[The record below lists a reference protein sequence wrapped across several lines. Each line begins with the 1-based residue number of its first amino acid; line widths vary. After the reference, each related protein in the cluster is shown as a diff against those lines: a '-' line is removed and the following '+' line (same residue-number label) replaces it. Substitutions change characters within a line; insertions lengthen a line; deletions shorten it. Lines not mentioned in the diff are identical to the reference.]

1 VTIEIRQMVIKSSIE
16 RGAADSGREK
26 ASANDEC
33 EECGGNSGNSGGNGG
48 GNSEGNLGGSEE
60 RRRLR
65 MQFAAESERMRE
77 R

>member
-16 RGAADSGREK
+16 RGQADSGREPV
-26 ASANDEC
+26 SVDEDD
-33 EECGGNSGNSGGNGG
+33 EDGG

-65 MQFAAESERMRE
+65 MLFVAQSERMRE

>member
-33 EECGGNSGNSGGNGG
+33 EDCGGNSGNSG

>member
-1 VTIEIRQMVIKSSIE
+1 MTIEIRQMVIKSSID
-16 RGAADSGREK
+16 RGEPVDGDEPVAAD
-26 ASANDEC
+26 DEHD
-33 EECGGNSGNSGGNGG
+33 GDG

-65 MQFAAESERMRE
+65 MLLATQFERMRE